1 MMPPQRGPTFRRKAV
16 VRPMEFYQE
25 EQKLTASEA
34 VGHMDKSLLFRADID
49 TTCDSCQD
57 QVCTQVAGVQ

>member
-1 MMPPQRGPTFRRKAV
+1 
-16 VRPMEFYQE
+16 MEFYQE